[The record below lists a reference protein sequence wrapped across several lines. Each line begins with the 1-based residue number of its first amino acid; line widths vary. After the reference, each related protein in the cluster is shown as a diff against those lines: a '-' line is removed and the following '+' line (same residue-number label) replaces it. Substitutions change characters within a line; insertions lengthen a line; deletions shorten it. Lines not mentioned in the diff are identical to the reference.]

1 MADTTRAEFNPA
13 DMPTTPRHHIKYPG
27 ANDLVRFAPQQF
39 KAMAESIN
47 DNIDRMPAEI
57 TKRVDEA
64 ATTAS
69 AAATRAEAAAAK
81 AGTLADQNMADN
93 ITATDTKTGAALDQ
107 WRRRGNR
114 YHNAV
119 IIGDSLSKGYY
130 DGKEHD
136 GQGIGENICSMLGV
150 TTVQNLA
157 VSGSGY
163 TVGGTNTFPKQWDRA
178 ANKSDVDLVL
188 VIGGV
193 NDNNTD
199 CSAAVTQL
207 LNSIATDAPEA
218 VTYVFPVAGGLGLG
232 IHNRMTCLHSINTAA
247 LALTATTNGRVVL
260 MQGVHRWGQM
270 IPTTAADG
278 HIHMKQAGYQ
288 IWANIAA
295 KLIRTGQN
303 TYWPE
308 YSRDLKVV
316 EPGGTSIFDQVQA
329 AKLTEQ
335 NGTVTLTIRAHAART
350 VNIGYGLFENDP
362 YFMSDAEAKFIPIN
376 TVINCFIVFQTDR
389 PTVQMNKIPADT
401 WVLIETSWQAGR

>member
-1 MADTTRAEFNPA
+1 MADFNPTA
-13 DMPTTPRHHIKYPG
+13 MPVTPRHGIKYPG
-27 ANDLVRFAPQQF
+27 ANDLVKYASQQF
-39 KAMAESIN
+39 KAMAESID

-93 ITATDTKTGAALDQ
+93 ITAPDTKTGAALDQ

-247 LALTATTNGRVVL
+247 LALTATTNGRGRPHPHETGRIPD
-260 MQGVHRWGQM
+260 MGEHRRQAHPHRPEHLLAR
-270 IPTTAADG
+270 IQPRPEIRRTRG
-278 HIHMKQAGYQ
+278 HIHLRPGTGRQAHRAERHRHPYHPRPLRPHRGYRL
-288 IWANIAA
+288 WA
-295 KLIRTGQN
+295 LRERPLFHVRRRTEVHPHQHG
-303 TYWPE
+303 
-308 YSRDLKVV
+308 D
-316 EPGGTSIFDQVQA
+316 
-329 AKLTEQ
+329 
-335 NGTVTLTIRAHAART
+335 
-350 VNIGYGLFENDP
+350 
-362 YFMSDAEAKFIPIN
+362 
-376 TVINCFIVFQTDR
+376 
-389 PTVQMNKIPADT
+389 
-401 WVLIETSWQAGR
+401 

>member
-27 ANDLVRFAPQQF
+27 ANDLVRFASQQF
-39 KAMAESIN
+39 KAMAESID

-93 ITATDTKTGAALDQ
+93 ITAPYTKTGAALDQ

-119 IIGDSLSKGYY
+119 I
-130 DGKEHD
+130 
-136 GQGIGENICSMLGV
+136 
-150 TTVQNLA
+150 
-157 VSGSGY
+157 
-163 TVGGTNTFPKQWDRA
+163 
-178 ANKSDVDLVL
+178 
-188 VIGGV
+188 IGGV

-308 YSRDLKVV
+308 YSRDLKFV

-335 NGTVTLTIRAHAART
+335 NGTVTLTIRAHTART
-350 VNIGYGLFENDP
+350 VDIGYGLFENDP